1 MPTTISQ
8 WNNSATGHL
17 YADGMLVSDPPE
29 ADDELHRPDKFE
41 GSYGRGNIFTVR
53 GISNLG
59 FMVLLTGGI
68 IMLL

>member
-1 MPTTISQ
+1 
-8 WNNSATGHL
+8 
-17 YADGMLVSDPPE
+17 MLVSDPPE